1 MSAVLHP
8 SRHFWLQLHHIILN
22 EVKNVGSCTAT
33 ENLCFW
39 ICVSTCLR
47 DGCNVCSLNSADSL
61 EVRFKLNFFKND
73 LMFLK
78 TWPLFSKFGKDSPPC
93 SSVRRLVNKFIFK
106 NQIHPPHEIMSNLP
120 SFLND
125 FCVIYRPGCGR
136 KRSDES
142 MAALVDLN
150 SEPAV
155 EELSR
160 QILSEAKLWEA
171 LQEARNELINRK
183 HQVGRVP
190 NKYFFESSNNAAKW
204 NAAKCHW

>member
-1 MSAVLHP
+1 MSLRVHAVNVRLRLEFI
-8 SRHFWLQLHHIILN
+8 SRIVCIRVFCKRFHFYIKYFYPG
-22 EVKNVGSCTAT
+22 EPAEPMEPKMKKP
-33 ENLCFW
+33 F
-39 ICVSTCLR
+39 
-47 DGCNVCSLNSADSL
+47 CNA
-61 EVRFKLNFFKND
+61 F
-73 LMFLK
+73 
-78 TWPLFSKFGKDSPPC
+78 T
-93 SSVRRLVNKFIFK
+93 
-106 NQIHPPHEIMSNLP
+106 
-120 SFLND
+120 
-125 FCVIYRPGCGR
+125 GCGK

-190 NKYFFESSNNAAKW
+190 NKYFFESSNNAAK
-204 NAAKCHW
+204 